1 MIDDPAAAKLET
13 ALSMVEASFPNA
25 VSVLAAMDVRLDD
38 RVETACVTPSGRM
51 LVSPAFARRLTLRHL
66 VFVVAHELYHVLY
79 GIFDRFDDDTPAPRR
94 RLVNIAHDFIVNDML
109 EKKFCGDAMDNL
121 RQDRYYYYYYED
133 DDTPPEVDYIPEEG
147 LFWADYRESYV
158 GAFGRPQPPIGSYT
172 IESLVLE
179 LERMQDALP
188 DKGMLQRMLDGAD
201 AGKGEPPPPPN
212 GLGAALDA
220 LGDLGLPPG
229 AGDGGAGAPAPPD
242 ASPEKIP
249 ELLTAA
255 EEAALFPDE
264 TAVERAARRERVVE
278 SVKLAD
284 ARDALV
290 RQMDAG
296 HGLRPGDGDAIVHAL
311 GGTWETPW
319 ERALQKW
326 FDDTAP
332 PVRSW
337 AKASRRAGDRA
348 DVVLP
353 GRLKDGFI
361 LHIVVDTSGSMSSFL
376 PAVFGMIQ
384 SFGKTSGVRAARIV
398 QCDTAV
404 YKDEIVDID
413 DLADYRVEGFGGSDM
428 SPGLWR
434 LAEDPTVGAAV
445 VLTDGGIDFPPKE
458 TVPFDVL
465 WCVFSHGGDA
475 SWFKPGYGDVIGV
488 PVEQF
493 ATGIDA

>member
-1 MIDDPAAAKLET
+1 LRDDEAARKLET

-25 VSVLAAMDVRLDD
+25 VSVLAAMDVLLDD

-79 GIFDRFDDDTPAPRR
+79 GIFDRFGDDTPAPRR
-94 RLVNIAHDFIVNDML
+94 RLVNIAHDFIINDML
-109 EKKFCGDAMDNL
+109 EKKFCGNAMDNL
-121 RQDRYYYYYYED
+121 RQDYYFYYD
-133 DDTPPEVDYIPEEG
+133 SGDGIPPEVDYIPKEG
-147 LFWADYRESYV
+147 LFWADFRNAYMQ
-158 GAFGRPQPPIGSYT
+158 AFGRPQPPIGSYT

-188 DKGMLQRMLDGAD
+188 EKGMLERMLEDAD
-201 AGKGEPPPPPN
+201 ADKGTPTPPPN

-229 AGDGGAGAPAPPD
+229 AGAGDAGAPASPD
-242 ASPEKIP
+242 ASSEKIP

-264 TAVERAARRERVVE
+264 TAVERSERRERVVE

-290 RQMDAG
+290 RQLDEG
-296 HGLRPGDGDAIVHAL
+296 HGLLPGDGDAVVHAL
-311 GGTWETPW
+311 DGAWDTPW

-332 PVRSW
+332 PIRSW

-465 WCVFSHGGDA
+465 WCMFSPGGDT
-475 SWFKPGYGDVIGV
+475 SWFNPGYGDVIGV
-488 PVEQF
+488 PIEQF
-493 ATGIDA
+493 ETGPDA